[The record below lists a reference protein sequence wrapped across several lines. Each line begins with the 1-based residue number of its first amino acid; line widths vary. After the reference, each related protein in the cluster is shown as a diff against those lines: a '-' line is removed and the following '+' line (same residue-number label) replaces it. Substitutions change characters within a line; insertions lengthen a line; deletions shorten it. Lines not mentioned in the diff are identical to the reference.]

1 MAMTRSNLTTS
12 RLLPSL
18 LGCMLLTFFTCS
30 PKLNAQESV
39 SPVLVTGEEIPSA
52 YGAPPAFSRTR
63 SSPLTT
69 AYVLPPWAFFF
80 GTIYQGNFT
89 KEGPPDHIFTQEV
102 EMGLPYRFGLAS
114 EVGAERFDGGSG
126 VQNISVE
133 GRYALADWNKIP
145 LNP

>member
-12 RLLPSL
+12 RLLPSV
-18 LGCMLLTFFTCS
+18 LGCMLLTFL
-30 PKLNAQESV
+30 PNLNAQDSV

-63 SSPLTT
+63 TSPLTT

-80 GTIYQGNFT
+80 GTIYEGQAF
-89 KEGPPDHIFTQEV
+89 KEGPPDHLFTQEV

-114 EVGAERFDGGSG
+114 EVSVERFNGGSG
-126 VQNISVE
+126 VSTISVK
-133 GRYALADWNKIP
+133 GDTRLRIGTKFH
-145 LNP
+145 